1 MHVRVLFVCFFYGSC
16 FSLRH
21 LPSEIFF
28 FLSFFH
34 AVAINSVLP
43 VRNSVGPLLERD
55 SGHLTLQLPQSRRP
69 MCATQKVESAPR
81 CHGSGR
87 AESRDFTRQW
97 PRVLRYLRLATC
109 ARSLLMGNSTSSK
122 MSPVKMS
129 CGSRMVF
136 LINDNFYVL
145 RM

>member
-1 MHVRVLFVCFFYGSC
+1 MFVSFTVAVFLCVICRQRVFFCFF
-16 FSLRH
+16 
-21 LPSEIFF
+21 
-28 FLSFFH
+28 FFH

-87 AESRDFTRQW
+87 AESRDFTHQW

-122 MSPVKMS
+122 HECSQ
-129 CGSRMVF
+129 
-136 LINDNFYVL
+136 NVL
-145 RM
+145 WLPNGFSH